1 VLECIKCFI
10 SFHCFPSIGLILTLS
25 FGLLTKEGDVLAL
38 KSSNMSY
45 LAAVS
50 PIRFYRNT
58 FHNNSKKLDGLG
70 ISLMNFP
77 EYMKVRRDLLE

>member
-1 VLECIKCFI
+1 MYKVFYFFSSCF
-10 SFHCFPSIGLILTLS
+10 SQQKTDLTLFL
-25 FGLLTKEGDVLAL
+25 FGFLSKKEGDVLAL

-70 ISLMNFP
+70 VSLMNFP
-77 EYMKVRRDLLE
+77 EYMKVRDLLD